1 MKAQTNPTVV
11 PSGSLLI
18 QPGQAMSVQ
27 PGTITNL
34 QPGVPAPMS
43 HQGLHVWAPAPGGT
57 INMSGLGA
65 APRGHPG
72 MVTLPSGQTVLMTNL
87 VTTASTPPMPLP
99 VSSPMSKPPLQAP
112 PVGNPMILSGS
123 TQQPI
128 AVPMTTHHLTSTVIQ
143 GPNGPISVALP
154 NSLLSTSSMN
164 HPLGTGAPSYVSTAH
179 GQTNSDPSVQ
189 GSQFIEPVQTN
200 YSFPTPGYQTVIPS
214 GQVVLDQSG
223 INLQTPNSSQPKFV
237 AMTTVPTV
245 QPSSVVQPP
254 IVQQQQQQQP
264 VSQSFLSD
272 LNSDCV
278 AVSSA
283 ATSIA
288 PVSSPSPTNQ
298 LPVTSHS
305 GIGESS
311 VVYLSP
317 ISRAPSTIG
326 QQTVASTVTTQ
337 PSTVAPSLPQ
347 SNTND
352 CKATTLPNSTEP
364 TLPTQSTKVE
374 VAASGNVVFTPA
386 SLTQLI
392 SDLDPQLQLDSEAYE
407 VLVNLANEFIVS
419 VASKAQKLAS
429 HRGSSNVDAKD
440 IHFCLERDWDISIP
454 GNLSEDRPLRQNS
467 VVEAHRQRLALIKK
481 QIRKM

>member
-154 NSLLSTSSMN
+154 NSLLPTSSMN

-179 GQTNSDPSVQ
+179 GQTSSDPSVQ

-223 INLQTPNSSQPKFV
+223 INLQPPNSSQPN
-237 AMTTVPTV
+237 
-245 QPSSVVQPP
+245 SV
-254 IVQQQQQQQP
+254 
-264 VSQSFLSD
+264 S
-272 LNSDCV
+272 
-278 AVSSA
+278 
-283 ATSIA
+283 TSIA

-317 ISRAPSTIG
+317 VNRAPSTIA
-326 QQTVASTVTTQ
+326 QQTVASTVATQ
-337 PSTVAPSLPQ
+337 PSTMVLSLPQ

-352 CKATTLPNSTEP
+352 CKTITLSNSTEP
-364 TLPTQSTKVE
+364 TLPTQSTKDE
-374 VAASGNVVFTPA
+374 VAASGTAVFTPA

>member
-154 NSLLSTSSMN
+154 NSLLPTSSMN

-179 GQTNSDPSVQ
+179 GQTSSDPSVQ

-223 INLQTPNSSQPKFV
+223 INLQPPNSSQPKFV

-245 QPSSVVQPP
+245 QPSPVVQPP
-254 IVQQQQQQQP
+254 I
-264 VSQSFLSD
+264 SFLSD

-278 AVSSA
+278 AVSSVS
-283 ATSIA
+283 TSIA

-317 ISRAPSTIG
+317 VNRAPSTIA
-326 QQTVASTVTTQ
+326 QQTVASTVATQ
-337 PSTVAPSLPQ
+337 PSTMVLSLPQ

-352 CKATTLPNSTEP
+352 CKTITLSNSTEP
-364 TLPTQSTKVE
+364 TLPTQSTKDE
-374 VAASGNVVFTPA
+374 VAASGTAVFTPA